1 MVNVIISLGSNYHQA
16 VHIQWASERLAHLL
30 SDARFSRKRWTQ
42 DIHHFGIWYVNRRIT
57 AQTAM
62 SVEELERTLKAI
74 ETETLRTP
82 EHITIDLDLMQ
93 YDGQRYHLKDWSRE
107 YIQLLIDDII

>member
-1 MVNVIISLGSNYHQA
+1 MVNVIISLGSNYHQG
-16 VHIQWASERLAHLL
+16 VHIQWASERLSQLL
-30 SDARFSRKRWTQ
+30 SDVHYSRKLWTQ
-42 DIHHFGIWYVNRRIT
+42 DIHHRNIWYMNRLVIAKT
-57 AQTAM
+57 SL

-107 YIQLLIDDII
+107 YIQLLIDDIL